1 MRTFLLEFS
10 ELRNKVVVC
19 LASATKF
26 NSETVLST
34 EELQKYH
41 TFKSKNAANLFILG
55 RYCAKSAYLIASG
68 RDIPL
73 NQINVINGVFGQP
86 VLEEISDFSTSISHS
101 YDMGGAIVFER
112 NCLMG
117 IDICCFKDVT
127 NLLSISGGKEGINT
141 VLTWAM
147 QEALSKAIHTGITV
161 PIEILKPRNIQQIS
175 SNLFQSEFINFP
187 QYRSIA
193 WVEDTYVVAVCYP
206 KTLALNSICYS

>member
-1 MRTFLLEFS
+1 MRTIFLEFS
-10 ELRNKVVVC
+10 GLKSKVVVC

-41 TFKSKNAANLFILG
+41 TFKSKNAANLFVLG
-55 RYCAKSAYLIASG
+55 RYCAKSAYLIASD
-68 RDIPL
+68 RDISL
-73 NQINVINGVFGQP
+73 NRINVINGVFGQP
-86 VLEEISDFSTSISHS
+86 IFESISEFSTSISHS
-101 YDMGGAIVFER
+101 YYVGGAIVFER

-117 IDICCFKDVT
+117 IDICCFKDT
-127 NLLSISGGKEGINT
+127 ANLFSICDEEGINA

-175 SNLFQSEFINFP
+175 SDLFQSEFINFS

-193 WVEDTYVVAVCYP
+193 WVEDIYVVAVCYP
-206 KTLALNSICYS
+206 KTLGLNSIHYS